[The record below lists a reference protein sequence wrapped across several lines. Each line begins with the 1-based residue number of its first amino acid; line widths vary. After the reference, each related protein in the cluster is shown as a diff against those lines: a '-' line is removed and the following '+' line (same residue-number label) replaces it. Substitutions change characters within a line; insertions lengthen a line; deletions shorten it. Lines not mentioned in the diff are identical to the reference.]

1 MKVFADIFK
10 KALPKRRISV
20 NIVSLVIFQRTI
32 NIANYAQDG
41 VSLIS
46 EQGTV
51 KKKMGICFNIRFTQ
65 TKWIQ
70 SILKTMFGFMLT
82 QMT

>member
-10 KALPKRRISV
+10 KALAKRRISV

-51 KKKMGICFNIRFTQ
+51 KR
-65 TKWIQ
+65 KWVFVSTSGLHKQ
-70 SILKTMFGFMLT
+70 NGFRVS
-82 QMT
+82 